1 VGICGKVIAVPVHIS
16 AEEGYANVGATYEKG
31 RPEYPA
37 DAIAFL
43 LQRLGVASGGTIVD
57 LAAGTGKSTRAL
69 LAAGVTP
76 TAVEPVGHM
85 RDTLAAQKL
94 GIEILDGTA
103 ESIPLPDNSVDAVIA
118 AQAFHWFDGPAAL
131 REIGRVLKPMGALGL
146 LWNGQD
152 RTIDWVDAIWKE
164 VDAARDDT
172 PSAWSYK
179 WREAFVAGSGFTPL
193 TTTTF
198 RHDNPTD
205 RDGVVARVT
214 SISFIARGP
223 QTERDRLEA
232 HVRRVCDDAGLPD
245 QFVLPYNCFVHWCR
259 RTA

>member
-1 VGICGKVIAVPVHIS
+1 MPVHIS
-16 AEEGYANVGATYEKG
+16 AEEGYAQVGATYEKG
-31 RPEYPA
+31 RAGYPP

-43 LQRLGVASGGTIVD
+43 LQRLGVVGGGTVVD

-69 LAAGVTP
+69 LTAGVTP
-76 TAVEPVGHM
+76 IAVEPVAHM
-85 RDTLAAQKL
+85 RDTLRAQSP
-94 GIEILDGTA
+94 GVEVVDGTA
-103 ESIPLPDNSVDAVIA
+103 ESMPLPDSSADAVVA

-152 RTIDWVDAIWKE
+152 RTIDWVDAIWQQ

-179 WREAFVAGSGFTPL
+179 WREAFVDGSGFSPL
-193 TTTTF
+193 TSATF
-198 RHDNPTD
+198 RHDHPTD
-205 RDGVVARVT
+205 RDGLVARVT

-223 QTERDRLEA
+223 EAERVRLA
-232 HVRRVCDDAGLPD
+232 VHVRAVCDDAGLPER
-245 QFVLPYNCFVHWCR
+245 FVLPYNCFVHWSR
-259 RTA
+259 RV